1 MAQVALD
8 SFVAEIGGAPLAVT
22 KGDVFADSHP
32 VVKLDDGRGVL
43 FKPLDVDER
52 PAARAGKAQA
62 KTSPAKD
69 GS

>member
-1 MAQVALD
+1 VAHVALD
-8 SFVAEIGGAPLAVT
+8 SFVAEIEGAPLAVT

-43 FKPLDVDER
+43 FKPLDVDDGR
-52 PAARAGKAQA
+52 PARAAKAPAA
-62 KTSPAKD
+62 KTAKD

>member
-8 SFVAEIGGAPLAVT
+8 SFVAEIGGAPLSVT

-32 VVKLDDGRGVL
+32 VVKLDDGRGLL

-52 PAARAGKAQA
+52 PARAGKASA
-62 KTSPAKD
+62 KAPLAK
-69 GS
+69 GEG